1 MCYERWFRRRDEA
14 EESERMW
21 DDFDRTRPLADEQP
35 EDAPPD
41 PIEAEQE
48 TTVSER

>member
-1 MCYERWFRRRDEA
+1 MCYERWLRRRGEA

-21 DDFDRTRPLADEQP
+21 DDFERTRPLADEQP
-35 EDAPPD
+35 QDAPPD
-41 PIEAEQE
+41 PIEAEKE